1 MNILPPDAEPGL
13 ADTVADLHGM
23 PALVCAPDGPR
34 IGSEQDAMDLIAES
48 FSADVDLVIVPAE
61 RFDDAFFVLS
71 TGLAGAIVQKFVGY
85 RRQLAIVGDISRHL
99 AASSA
104 LRAFVAESNRGWQ
117 LCFAADDA
125 ELDARLARW
134 AGRRRPA

>member
-1 MNILPPDAEPGL
+1 MNALAE
-13 ADTVADLHGM
+13 VNGM
-23 PALVCAPDGPR
+23 LALVCAPDGPR
-34 IGSEQDAMDLIAES
+34 LASEQDAMDLIAET
-48 FSADVDLVIVPAE
+48 FSADADADVELVIVPAD
-61 RFDDAFFVLS
+61 RFDDAFFMLS

-85 RRQLAIVGDISRHL
+85 RRQLAIVGDISRQL

-104 LRAFVAESNRGWQ
+104 LRAFVAEANRGWQ

-134 AGRRRPA
+134 AGRRVDHHP

>member
-1 MNILPPDAEPGL
+1 MNTMAE
-13 ADTVADLHGM
+13 LHGM
-23 PALVCAPDGPR
+23 PALVCAPDGPKIAR
-34 IGSEQDAMDLIAES
+34 EQDAMDLIAET
-48 FSADVDLVIVPAE
+48 FSADVELVIVPAD
-61 RFDDAFFVLS
+61 RFDDAFFTLS
-71 TGLAGAIVQKFVGY
+71 TGLAGAVVQKFAGY
-85 RRQLAIVGDISRHL
+85 RRQLAIVGDLSRHL

-134 AGRRRPA
+134 AGRRGL